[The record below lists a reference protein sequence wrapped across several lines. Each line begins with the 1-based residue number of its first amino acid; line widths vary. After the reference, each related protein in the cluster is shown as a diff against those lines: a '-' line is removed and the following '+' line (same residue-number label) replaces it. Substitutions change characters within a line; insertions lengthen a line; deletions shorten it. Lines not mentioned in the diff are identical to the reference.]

1 MQRAGRRPVG
11 RPEGRGYDRRFAGA
25 SGNRRNERRIGVR
38 DQLPDAAG
46 QELAGAWRQ
55 IREDLRTSLP
65 DSTFRLWLEPLRI
78 AAARGSTLYLTG
90 PKQVRVWVERRY
102 SDLLARTVKAHA
114 PFEEIRFVEE
124 DAHIDGAKP
133 TSARREPAINAD
145 YTFERFVIG
154 PANRLAHAA
163 ALAVAEAPGQAY
175 NPLFLHGPPGLGK
188 THLLGA
194 IANYLRLRSP
204 HLSVHYATA
213 ESFTNAFVAAL
224 QGADIDSFKQRYREA
239 DVLLVDD
246 VQFLEGKARTADELF
261 HTFNALYEGG
271 AQIVLSADRLPSEL
285 SELAAR
291 LRDRFEWGL
300 VAELRPPDERTRV
313 TFLHRLSS
321 EQEVELAEPEALG
334 EIARQVTD
342 NLRLLRGAL
351 TRVIA
356 LSSLTDT
363 PITRGLVGEA
373 LPKGAAS
380 SAAPARPSIEAIQ
393 HRVCERLEVEPDSML
408 SQSRA
413 GGVVEARQLAMY
425 LSRRLTDHSLPQIA
439 RAFKRRDHTTVMHA
453 LKRVDSR
460 LETDPSLRS
469 LIDELDAELRPE
481 TGTGRGQDKS
491 RPRPTEL
498 RPDRS
503 R

>member
-1 MQRAGRRPVG
+1 LARLGSA
-11 RPEGRGYDRRFAGA
+11 RGPGLSSPRAGA
-25 SGNRRNERRIGVR
+25 SRESQERRSGVR

-46 QELAGAWRQ
+46 EELAGAWRQ
-55 IREDLRTSLP
+55 IREDLRASLP
-65 DSTFRLWLEPLRI
+65 DSTYRLWLDPLRI
-78 AAARGSTLYLTG
+78 AAARGSTLYLTA

-102 SDLLARTVKAHA
+102 ADLLGRTVRAHS

-124 DAHIDGAKP
+124 DGVIADDAGP
-133 TSARREPAINAD
+133 TPREPAVNAD

-154 PANRLAHAA
+154 PGNRLAHAA

-194 IANYLRLRSP
+194 VANYLRLRSP
-204 HLSVHYATA
+204 DLSVHYATA
-213 ESFTNAFVAAL
+213 ESFTNAFIAAL
-224 QGADIDSFKQRYREA
+224 QGADINSFKERYRGA
-239 DVLLVDD
+239 DVLLIDD
-246 VQFLEGKARTADELF
+246 VQFLEGKAHTADELF
-261 HTFNALYEGG
+261 HTFNALYESGS
-271 AQIVLSADRLPSEL
+271 QIILSADRLPSEL

-300 VAELRPPDERTRV
+300 VAELRAPDERTRV
-313 TFLHRLSS
+313 TFLNRLSS
-321 EQEVELAEPEALG
+321 EQQIAPAEPEALG
-334 EIARQVTD
+334 DIARQVTE

-363 PITRGLVGEA
+363 PITRRLVGEA
-373 LPKGAAS
+373 LPSS
-380 SAAPARPSIEAIQ
+380 SAATPRPARPSIEAIQ
-393 HRVCERLEVEPDSML
+393 KLVCRRLDVDVESIF

-413 GGVVEARQLAMY
+413 GQVVEARQLAMY
-425 LSRRLTDHSLPQIA
+425 LCRRLTDHSLPQIA

-460 LETDPSLRS
+460 LETDPTLRS
-469 LIDELDAELRPE
+469 LVETLDSELRPS
-481 TGTGRGQDKS
+481 TSGTVNAS
-491 RPRPTEL
+491 
-498 RPDRS
+498 
-503 R
+503 